1 MGLEYVP
8 RELEGHLEQLATW
21 FPIVS
26 VTGPR
31 QSGKS
36 TLVRNTFPSFE
47 YVSLE
52 DPTTRVAA
60 AEDPV
65 GFLRAHP
72 APLVIDEA
80 QRAPDL
86 FSALQVASDELGAP
100 GQYVLSGSQNFL
112 MSRRIGQSLAGRV
125 GTTTLLPFSYREALR
140 ARPELTADAFAHSGG
155 YPRLVMTGMPASVYH
170 ASYVDTYV
178 ERDVAGELDV
188 RNLAAFRIFLALC
201 AQRVGGILNTSELA
215 RDAGVSFPTAKS
227 WLSILQASGIAYLL
241 PAWASN
247 EGKRRIKAPK
257 LYLLDTGLLCHL
269 LRITSPE
276 DLLASGHLGA
286 VVENLVVAETLKY
299 HLHRGVRPELFYYRD
314 DSKCEIDLLDV
325 TDATS
330 RRAIEVKAGETYR
343 ERFSTQLARVGAGLG
358 FEPERRIVV
367 YRGRETFQTRAC
379 RVVSLGEL
387 LVGP

>member
-1 MGLEYVP
+1 MDIDYVP
-8 RELEGHLEQLATW
+8 RELEGHLKQLATW

-36 TLVRNTFPSFE
+36 TLIRNAFASFG
-47 YVSLE
+47 YVNLE
-52 DPTTRVAA
+52 DPATRVAA
-60 AEDPV
+60 IEDPV
-65 GFLRAHP
+65 GFLHAHP

-86 FSALQVASDELGAP
+86 FSALQVASDERGTP

-112 MSRRIGQSLAGRV
+112 MSRQIGQSLAGRV
-125 GTTTLLPFSYREALR
+125 GTTMLLPFSYREALQ
-140 ARPELTADAFAHSGG
+140 ARPELMADAFAHSGG

-188 RNLAAFRIFLALC
+188 RNLVAFRVFLRLC
-201 AQRVGGILNTSELA
+201 AQRAGGTLNTSELA

-227 WLSILQASGIAYLL
+227 WLSILQASGIVYLL

-247 EGKRRIKAPK
+247 EGKRLTKAPK

-269 LRITSPE
+269 LRINSQE

-299 HLHRGVRPELFYYRD
+299 HLHHGTRPELFYYRD

-325 TDATS
+325 TDAAS
-330 RRAIEVKAGETYR
+330 RCAIEVKAGETYR
-343 ERFSTQLARVGAGLG
+343 GKFSTQLVRLGDSLG
-358 FEPERRIVV
+358 FGPERRIVV
-367 YRGRETFQTRAC
+367 YRGRETFQTGVC
-379 RVVSLGEL
+379 WVVSLEGF
-387 LVGP
+387 LVGA